1 MSLPGGMISFEVKG
15 GLEAGKKLLNSLK
28 LCTLAVSLGDCETL
42 IEHPASM
49 THSPYTPEERARA
62 GISDGLIRIS
72 VGLEDADDLIADL
85 KQGLDKL

>member
-1 MSLPGGMISFEVKG
+1 MFYPGLKSFPQYELAKKQMSLPGGMISFEVKG

-49 THSPYTPEERARA
+49 RKSKSWNKRWTDKN
-62 GISDGLIRIS
+62 ISWIRRC
-72 VGLEDADDLIADL
+72 
-85 KQGLDKL
+85 